1 MPHTES
7 RTFVA
12 EHREP
17 STPRMAFTVVDG
29 KVSKSHHGLKGH
41 VSPSHAREQH
51 QQPLPYWLVNVPR
64 EQWPETCPEWLRDTS
79 EKNKGI
85 LATPDEKFQRLSWDE
100 VKEIVRMFPPP
111 LPSSHFVADDRIL
124 NDPIIGTN
132 RIELFRRVPSELR
145 RYLEYMHHIKQQYGS
160 VMRFVLEKRLHWGDG
175 ETENVVP
182 RGRPFEYDGRCK
194 DQTMLRLS
202 RLSGCR
208 RREGFVQRLAI
219 RPGTRDCSP
228 SRLDQIRSG

>member
-100 VKEIVRMFPPP
+100 VKEIVR
-111 LPSSHFVADDRIL
+111 
-124 NDPIIGTN
+124 TN

-182 RGRPFEYDGRCK
+182 RGRPFEYDSRCK
-194 DQTMLRLS
+194 DQTIS
-202 RLSGCR
+202 DSQG
-208 RREGFVQRLAI
+208 
-219 RPGTRDCSP
+219 
-228 SRLDQIRSG
+228 